1 MFFLE
6 LYKEDVP
13 VYLAMPPEYKFHFS
27 SGISV
32 KPSRLSS
39 HGAAMRQITD
49 RRIIEPNIINPWQ
62 FLYKFNFSCTSI
74 DRKENYKNKRIEI
87 SPSFYRFSWLI
98 FHWKI
103 LRNFRV
109 NIYVF
114 WSKTYIQNAESSFE
128 DWIILWNNPYLSFV
142 LDINGFILLLV
153 QYM

>member
-1 MFFLE
+1 M
-6 LYKEDVP
+6 LYKEDVS
-13 VYLAMPPEYKFHFS
+13 VSLAIPPEYKFHFS
-27 SGISV
+27 SGVSV
-32 KPSRLSS
+32 KPSRPSKSWSLVE
-39 HGAAMRQITD
+39 INYWPPN
-49 RRIIEPNIINPWQ
+49 IVEPNIINPCQ
-62 FLYKFNFSCTSI
+62 FLYKFILVVRRFYT

-87 SPSFYRFSWLI
+87 SASFYRFFWLI

-114 WSKTYIQNAESSFE
+114 WSKNYIQNAESSFE